1 MKIALCF
8 YGLVGSVSDK
18 NGNGVP
24 LDPSIAY
31 KHFKK
36 NIFDVNDEVDV
47 FIHSW
52 SNDHKNI
59 LIKLYKPKSYI
70 IEKQILFPKSK
81 HHPFLTKG
89 IVKKAQMFLLKIF
102 KSNSYLKLKEIGEK
116 ESFRAYSRWYS
127 VNKSVDLMRD
137 FEIKNNFSYDCV
149 MSTRLDAPFF
159 KPVIF
164 KNFDMSFF
172 YASNWNDAPNKKTNA
187 SANFL
192 NQNVGKAFL
201 DLWFFS
207 NSKLMFK
214 FSKLFDKIDQ
224 YPVNPHT
231 SSYRHVIT
239 FTNNIKYVFY
249 RWYDHELIRRKFFD
263 SVK

>member
-18 NGNGVP
+18 NGKGIT

-31 KHFKK
+31 KHYKE

-47 FIHSW
+47 FIHSY
-52 SNDHKNI
+52 SIAQKNI
-59 LIKLYKPKSYI
+59 LLKLYKPKNYI
-70 IEKQILFPKSK
+70 IEKQVLFPKSK
-81 HHPFLTKG
+81 YHPFLTKG
-89 IVKKAQMFLLKIF
+89 IFKKVRMFLLKKF
-102 KSNSYLKLKEIGEK
+102 KSSSYLKLKELEEN

-127 VNKSVDLMRD
+127 VKKSVELMRD
-137 FEIKNNFSYDCV
+137 YEKTNNFSYQCV

-187 SANFL
+187 PANFL
-192 NQNVGKAFL
+192 NQNLGKGFL

-207 NSKLMFK
+207 NSKLMIK
-214 FSKLFDKIDQ
+214 FSKLYDKIDL

-231 SSYRHVIT
+231 SSYRHVIS

-263 SVK
+263 SDK